1 MLWFEGVERLRIDS
15 EGEWLGFPREGG
27 KRRLQRHLRALAGHL
42 GWGMVGWW
50 GQGGPGEGRDGAACL
65 TSVIPHR
72 FGVVSVSS

>member
-27 KRRLQRHLRALAGHL
+27 KRRLQRHLRALAGHRWV
-42 GWGMVGWW
+42 WGLVRPGLE
-50 GQGGPGEGRDGAACL
+50 GPGEGRDGAACL

>member
-27 KRRLQRHLRALAGHL
+27 KRRLQRHLRALAGYL
-42 GWGMVGWW
+42 GWRRLVRPWSE
-50 GQGGPGEGRDGAACL
+50 GPGEGRDGAACL

>member
-42 GWGMVGWW
+42 GWGWW
-50 GQGGPGEGRDGAACL
+50 DGGTRRGPGEGRDGAACL

>member
-42 GWGMVGWW
+42 GWDGGMV
-50 GQGGPGEGRDGAACL
+50 GPGEGRDGAACL